1 MDLKQYIEFHRQNK
15 ERSCDLVTY
24 LYYLMDRS
32 GLDAP
37 SLYQK
42 ANLSRQLYSS
52 IISGKSKPSLNVLIK
67 IAFALQLNNHEC
79 KLLLKKASYT
89 LSSSSTFSLIIR
101 YCIENRIY
109 DLRQLNEYLLAYG
122 YEDRLIY

>member
-1 MDLKQYIEFHRQNK
+1 M
-15 ERSCDLVTY
+15 VTY

>member
-122 YEDRLIY
+122 YEDQLIY

>member
-109 DLRQLNEYLLAYG
+109 DLRQLNEYLLANG